1 MSMEDLPIEMLKKVY
16 TVKDLPKEMLE
27 EVRNVILFLVHKRLK
42 VNLILSADYLHLYL
56 GVQAP

>member
-27 EVRNVILFLVHKRLK
+27 EVRNVILFLVHKRLE
-42 VNLILSADYLHLYL
+42 VPL
-56 GVQAP
+56 

>member
-27 EVRNVILFLVHKRLK
+27 EVRNLILLLVHKRLK
-42 VNLILSADYLHLYL
+42 VPI
-56 GVQAP
+56 

>member
-42 VNLILSADYLHLYL
+42 VPL
-56 GVQAP
+56 